1 MSNELKMIKEFHN
14 NLKSWKNH
22 NNNNG
27 PPHDFHDTDDALKKI
42 TESFEYLIKKYKIQ
56 IQ

>member
-22 NNNNG
+22 NDNNG

-42 TESFEYLIKKYKIQ
+42 TESFEYLIKKYKIPNE
-56 IQ
+56 